1 MPRHTLLF
9 EPDDLSD
16 DRLVVA
22 GPEAEHAAKSKR
34 LRAGDELTAIDGD
47 GLRLT
52 CRVALVTKRSLEL
65 EVIERETIAQTSPAV
80 HLGSATPKAQRLDK
94 MIDMV
99 SQAGA
104 ASWTPVETRL
114 GVVDPGATKL
124 DRMRR
129 IVAESAKQCGRAHL
143 MRLRAKTPLGRFL
156 AAGEGRTLVVADGS
170 GGAYRP
176 TGGGGHPRRRRP
188 GGRAG
193 PGRDRRRPRRGRAD
207 RVARPARD
215 ADRDRLRRRRR
226 PRAGRGAGPRP
237 PAT

>member
-176 TGGGGHPRRRRP
+176 TG
-188 GGRAG
+188 AG
-193 PGRDRRRPRRGRAD
+193 AI
-207 RVARPARD
+207 RVAVGPEGGLVPDELDAARAAGAQIVSLGPHAMRIETACVVAVALVLASERAPA
-215 ADRDRLRRRRR
+215 
-226 PRAGRGAGPRP
+226 
-237 PAT
+237 AT